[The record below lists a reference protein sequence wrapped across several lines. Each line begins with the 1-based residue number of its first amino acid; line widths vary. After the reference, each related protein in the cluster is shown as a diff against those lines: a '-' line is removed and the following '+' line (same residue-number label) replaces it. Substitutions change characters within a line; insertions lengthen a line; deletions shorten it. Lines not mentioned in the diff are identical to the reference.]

1 MAVTDTA
8 RNREEETDRERK
20 THEKRFSIAAL
31 LSALPASMRAATE
44 RNITRCRNSD
54 IEINGYRQGNVSIIP
69 EAFLTSVSWNKK
81 KKRRGVTVGLQ
92 ERVVRGGGRADAGL
106 DDRVEHLRVRSELCV
121 TR

>member
-1 MAVTDTA
+1 LSASICLEERYGSYRHCDEQ
-8 RNREEETDRERK
+8 RGGDRQRERERK

-44 RNITRCRNSD
+44 RNITRCRDSD

-81 KKRRGVTVGLQ
+81 KGEASQ
-92 ERVVRGGGRADAGL
+92 
-106 DDRVEHLRVRSELCV
+106 
-121 TR
+121 